1 MAEFKGGKTMY
12 TEIEIA
18 YAQHNDMTF
27 IMEYTYDENGDP
39 ISIECVG
46 WHHGEPN
53 DDTMHY
59 KGKLKA
65 TFEL

>member
-1 MAEFKGGKTMY
+1 MY
-12 TEIEIA
+12 TEIELA
-18 YAQHNDMTF
+18 YAQNSDMTF